1 VLRGDLTFYSS
12 NKFHG
17 RCKHPGARIM
27 QINFMA
33 QGKFVFFPKTLFDFL
48 ALAASEKFNFFPFP
62 VVTED
67 MTRNEFLLG
76 RASYYH
82 SIQ

>member
-1 VLRGDLTFYSS
+1 
-12 NKFHG
+12 
-17 RCKHPGARIM
+17 M